1 MGGAAY
7 RCDDCRAEANRCEA
21 CRARRAKANAARR
34 EAYREQGLCVMCG
47 KKAKKGF
54 TRCQH
59 HLDLN
64 AQHSYA
70 SWARAEA
77 ERKEAENA

>member
-1 MGGAAY
+1 MGGAVY
-7 RCDDCRAEANRCEA
+7 RCDSCRETTERCEA

-34 EAYREQGLCVMCG
+34 DAYREAGKCVMCG
-47 KKAKKGF
+47 KRAKKGF

-64 AQHSYA
+64 ATHSYA
-70 SWARAEA
+70 SWARAQEA
-77 ERKEAENA
+77 EAE

>member
-7 RCDDCRAEANRCEA
+7 RCDKCRDQGNRCEA
-21 CRARRAKANAARR
+21 CRVRRAEANAARR
-34 EAYREQGLCVMCG
+34 EAYREAGLCVMCG
-47 KKAKKGF
+47 KRAKKGF

-64 AQHSYA
+64 AQHSLA
-70 SWARAEA
+70 SHAKATAEKQA
-77 ERKEAENA
+77 EEDR